1 MRARARRHTLDDMV
15 REPGDGGRLVFDL
28 VDDDAGDPATPSV
41 RARAADPADADADG
55 PGPDDPRSPS
65 GRPDRRLRVLGPVAA
80 VLAVVLGTGL
90 AVEGARDDARM
101 ERMRDVHG
109 GVADVSAPLSQTW
122 RWEGLVGSREA
133 VDEGRGSEV
142 AVLGDVLVF
151 QSDREL
157 VGLRPGTGEEAWTV
171 SLGQDPDCGPL
182 GAAGWSRIVTA
193 SLVCLTGPGEDRAAV
208 LVGPGGQVS
217 AARGLAPADTERY
230 GPPRPGPD
238 GTVLRARRTGP
249 ASAVDRGDA
258 RCTDTGE
265 CEGTVEAGQ
274 DLAVRAEDAVTGA
287 ERWSVEVPFRPTRAD
302 QCNNWLGT
310 AWDGSPNAVDLGQMI
325 DPGVFGARIGPD
337 LVQLYGCGIESA
349 VTPGGEQLGTGAQ
362 PGRGGV
368 EILSTGGFTEVMFDD
383 EVRTVVYAADGRVV
397 GDVPGY
403 VVEPAVSD
411 GSGSGTLLA
420 MGTADA
426 VLRAYDA
433 DGTLRWRTV
442 TRTGGQRFLAEVAGT
457 VLVMT
462 GVGDVR
468 GLDAA
473 TGATLWRWDGT
484 EATGGYS
491 EVHYVSQ
498 TFTDG
503 ESVLLVT
510 ENGSGGTGLVA
521 LDAASGEVVWEQ
533 HGDTTPD
540 GGLAQ
545 GFDTSLVAV
554 DGRLLE
560 VMPSGVRGLG

>member
-1 MRARARRHTLDDMV
+1 MRAGARGHTLDGMV

-28 VDDDAGDPATPSV
+28 VDDDAGDPATPSA
-41 RARAADPADADADG
+41 RARAADPADADVDG

-171 SLGQDPDCGPL
+171 PLGEDPDCGPL

-217 AARGLAPADTERY
+217 APRGLAPADTERY

-287 ERWSVEVPFRPTRAD
+287 ERWSVDVPFRPTRAD

-310 AWDGSPNAVDLGQMI
+310 SWDGSPNAVDLGQMI

-433 DGTLRWRTV
+433 DGTLRWRTT
-442 TRTGGQRFLAEVAGT
+442 TRAGGQRFLAEVAGT
-457 VLVMT
+457 MLVMT

-491 EVHYVSQ
+491 EDHYVSQ

-560 VMPSGVRGLG
+560 VTPSGVRGLG

>member
-1 MRARARRHTLDDMV
+1 MRAGAGGHTLDDMV

-28 VDDDAGDPATPSV
+28 VDDDAGDPAMTSV
-41 RARAADPADADADG
+41 RARAAGPADADGDG

-109 GVADVSAPLSQTW
+109 GVADVSGPLRQIW
-122 RWEGLVGSREA
+122 RWEGLVGSRAA

-157 VGLRPGTGEEAWTV
+157 VGLRPETGEEAWTV
-171 SLGQDPDCGPL
+171 RLGADPDCGPL
-182 GAAGWSRIVTA
+182 GAAGWSRIATA
-193 SLVCLTGPGEDRAAV
+193 SLVCLAGPGEDRTV
-208 LVGPGGQVS
+208 VVVGPGGQVS
-217 AARGLAPADTERY
+217 APRVLAPEDTERY
-230 GPPRPGPD
+230 GQPRPGPD
-238 GTVLRARRTGP
+238 GTVLRARRTGT

-274 DLAVRAEDAVTGA
+274 DLTVRAEDAVTGA
-287 ERWSVEVPFRPTRAD
+287 ERWGVEVPFRPTRAD

-325 DPGVFGARIGPD
+325 DPGVFGARVDPD

-349 VTPGGEQLGTGAQ
+349 VTPDGEQLGTGAQ

-368 EILSTGGFTEVMFDD
+368 DILSTGGFAEVMFDD
-383 EVRTVVYAADGRVV
+383 EVRTVLYAADGRVV

-403 VVEPAVSD
+403 AVEAAVSD
-411 GSGSGTLLA
+411 GSGPGTLLA
-420 MGTADA
+420 MGSADA

-491 EVHYVSQ
+491 EDHYVSQ

-533 HGDTTPD
+533 HGATTQD

-560 VMPSGVRGLG
+560 VTPSGVRGLG

>member
-1 MRARARRHTLDDMV
+1 MV

-41 RARAADPADADADG
+41 RARSADPAGADGEG
-55 PGPDDPRSPS
+55 PGPDEPRSPA
-65 GRPDRRLRVLGPVAA
+65 GHPDRRLRVLGPVAA

-101 ERMRDVHG
+101 ERMRDVDG
-109 GVADVSAPLSQTW
+109 GVADVSGPLTQTW
-122 RWEGLVGSREA
+122 RWAGLVGSREA
-133 VDEGRGSEV
+133 ADEGRGSEV

-157 VGLRPGTGEEAWTV
+157 VALRPETGEEAWTV
-171 SLGQDPDCGPL
+171 PLGEDPDCGPL
-182 GAAGWSRIVTA
+182 GTAGWSRIATT
-193 SLVCLTGPGEDRAAV
+193 SLVCLTGPGEDRTVAV
-208 LVGPGGQVS
+208 VGPDGQVS
-217 AARGLAPADTERY
+217 APRGLAPADAERY

-287 ERWSVEVPFRPTRAD
+287 ERWSVDVPFRPTRAD

-310 AWDGSPNAVDLGQMI
+310 SWDGSANAVDLGQMI

-349 VTPGGEQLGTGAQ
+349 VTPGGRPLGTGAE

-368 EILSTGGFTEVMFDD
+368 DILSTGGFTEVMFDD
-383 EVRTVVYAADGRVV
+383 EVRTVLYAADGRVV
-397 GDVPGY
+397 AEVPGY
-403 VVEPAVSD
+403 ALEPAVSD
-411 GSGSGTLLA
+411 GSGPGTLLA

-426 VLRAYDA
+426 DLRAYGT
-433 DGTLRWRTV
+433 DGTFRWRSTS
-442 TRTGGQRFLAEVAGT
+442 RSGGQRFLAEVAGT
-457 VLVMT
+457 MLVMT

-468 GLDAA
+468 GLDGA
-473 TGATLWRWDGT
+473 TGETLWRWDGT

-491 EVHYVSQ
+491 EDHYVSQ

-533 HGDTTPD
+533 EGGTTED

-554 DGRLLE
+554 DGRLME
-560 VMPSGVRGLG
+560 VTPSGVRGLG